1 MAALISQTEKY
12 VHDETS
18 ERARKLEIKE
28 FSTANFIPLV
38 SPDKI
43 DPHFK
48 GEESVGEPEDIFPTE
63 ANIELEGESEEKS
76 TTTESFREF
85 EEKNSEESPNTEAGE
100 LVTLGWEE
108 TQSPHTIEY
117 QDNGY
122 EDEARTESLDLEMT
136 TEFVEEFHAQIP
148 TMKKLGEELL
158 PYEGV
163 VYYPEENE
171 VEQTTDAIFI
181 PNGEKEFLEVLP
193 SKEQNASDSNFQS
206 DLSLE
211 TTTEMSDNYNDYL
224 EEETTV
230 PPEFPE
236 KENETK
242 NKSIFP
248 FVTTSYSIFRPI
260 ATYGLDLLF

>member
-12 VHDETS
+12 VQDETS
-18 ERARKLEIKE
+18 DRARKLEIKE

-48 GEESVGEPEDIFPTE
+48 GEDKDGKPGENFPTE
-63 ANIELEGESEEKS
+63 ANIELEGEPEEKY
-76 TTTESFREF
+76 TNTESFREL
-85 EEKNSEESPNTEAGE
+85 EEKNSEESPGE
-100 LVTLGWEE
+100 LVAIGWEE
-108 TQSPHTIEY
+108 IET
-117 QDNGY
+117 DED
-122 EDEARTESLDLEMT
+122 EDEARTESPYLEMT
-136 TEFVEEFHAQIP
+136 TRFVEEFQAQIP

-163 VYYPEENE
+163 VYYPEENK

-211 TTTEMSDNYNDYL
+211 TTTEMSDNHNDYL

-236 KENETK
+236 KENEMK